1 MQATLPVTQ
10 PLRGQRGPDHLLTD
24 ELVHSVEGK
33 AVNKASEVQRQMR
46 NGSYWFDPIER
57 RVLKATVRSFGTTC
71 GSTGWDGEGSA
82 PVLDLTLENALR
94 FIDALPMG
102 YAEPDPGVD
111 PDGEISLSWIGKKG
125 HRLSLSIGPTGR
137 ISYAYRIGPRRRNG
151 TEWLGDS
158 IPEDLLEYIGSFPV
172 FG

>member
-1 MQATLPVTQ
+1 MQATLPVTH
-10 PLRGQRGPDHLLTD
+10 PLRGQRGPDRLLTD
-24 ELVHSVEGK
+24 ELVHSAEGK
-33 AVNKASEVQRQMR
+33 AVNKASERQRQMR

-57 RVLKATVRSFGTTC
+57 RILKASLRSLGAAC
-71 GSTGWDGEGSA
+71 GRTGWDGEGSA
-82 PVLDLTLENALR
+82 PVQALTLEHAIR

-111 PDGEISLSWIGKKG
+111 PDGEISLSWIGNKG

-137 ISYAYRIGPRRRNG
+137 VSFAYRIGPRRRNG

-158 IPEDLLEYIGSFPV
+158 IPEELLEYIGSFPV